1 MSDARA
7 GAPGPGPDLAD
18 GWRAAFEQAW
28 GAYRAGT
35 MPIGAAIVD
44 ARGRV
49 VAADRNRIYDRPDQT
64 PAGRLAGS
72 RLAHAEVNC
81 LLQLPLT
88 PEARFPD
95 HTLLTTTEPCLLC
108 AGAVTMVRIGALH
121 FAAGDAVAGSAYAI
135 ATGTPYL
142 ERIDCRVEGPRPD
155 RLGAFARLL
164 VEEQAWR
171 TKPDGLVERVCRELH
186 PDVAEVVEDVLRANT
201 LAAAATLDDALDAV
215 SPALDRLAPRL
226 GA

>member
-1 MSDARA
+1 VSDR
-7 GAPGPGPDLAD
+7 PDLAA

-28 GAYRAGT
+28 AAYRVGT

-44 ARGRV
+44 AAGAV
-49 VAADRNRIYDRPDQT
+49 VAADRNRIYDRPEAT
-64 PAGRLAGS
+64 PPGRLAGS

-108 AGAVTMVRIGALH
+108 AGAVTMIRVGALH
-121 FAAGDAVAGSAYAI
+121 FAAADAVAGSARAI
-135 ATGTPYL
+135 TTGTPYL
-142 ERIDCRVEGPRPD
+142 ARIGCHVEGPRPD

-171 TKPDGLVERVCRELH
+171 AKPGGLVEQVCRDRH
-186 PDVAEVVEDVLRANT
+186 PEVAAVVEEVLRADA
-201 LAAAATLDDALDAV
+201 LDPAATLDEALDAV
-215 SPALDRLAPRL
+215 SPFLDRLI

>member
-1 MSDARA
+1 VSEPDFFEA
-7 GAPGPGPDLAD
+7 DLAE

-28 GAYRAGT
+28 EAYRVGT

-44 ARGRV
+44 GAGAV

-64 PAGRLAGS
+64 PPGRLAGS

-95 HTLLTTTEPCLLC
+95 HTLVTTTEPCLLC
-108 AGAVTMVRIGALH
+108 AGAVTMIRVGALH
-121 FAAGDAVAGSAYAI
+121 FAAADAVAGAAGAM

-142 ERIDCRVEGPRPD
+142 ERIGCRVQGPRPD
-155 RLGAFARLL
+155 RLGAFSRLL

-171 TKPDGLVERVCRELH
+171 AKPGGLVEQVCRDLH
-186 PDVAEVVEDVLRANT
+186 PEVAEVVDDVLRSNA
-201 LAAAATLDDALDAV
+201 LQGPATLDEALDAV
-215 SPALDRLAPRL
+215 SPALDRLVPRL